1 MHRYLLFLLL
11 LGIVIA
17 GSAPYVSPGFQIGM
31 NTNGNFFIS
40 TQTTVGYLSSDGLPS
55 NFGITLGLRMYYL
68 ETVWK
73 KYRYIDFQFW
83 PVITGF
89 GVGKMIDDKKN
100 MYTRYK
106 TGFGVLGYLTYD
118 YCKIPKIGNHNFF
131 ASNIVIGGK
140 SKIGDLCFMGFS
152 STIADYIQVDN
163 EVLIGAHSF
172 LNQNAESL
180 TRYQGIPA
188 ILYSKI
194 DEENGIT
201 FKNH

>member
-1 MHRYLLFLLL
+1 MHRYLLVLLL

-118 YCKIPKIGNHNFF
+118 YSKIPKIGNHNF
-131 ASNIVIGGK
+131 G
-140 SKIGDLCFMGFS
+140 
-152 STIADYIQVDN
+152 
-163 EVLIGAHSF
+163 LIGVMPF
-172 LNQNAESL
+172 WDWKEYNPE
-180 TRYQGIPA
+180 TG
-188 ILYSKI
+188 
-194 DEENGIT
+194 
-201 FKNH
+201 